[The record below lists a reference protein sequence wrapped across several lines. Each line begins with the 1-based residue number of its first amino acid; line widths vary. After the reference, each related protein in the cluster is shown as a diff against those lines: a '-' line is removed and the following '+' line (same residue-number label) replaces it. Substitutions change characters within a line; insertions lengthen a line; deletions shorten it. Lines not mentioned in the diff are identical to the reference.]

1 MKVKA
6 YAKVNLTL
14 EVVGEKDGYH
24 LLDSLVASVDIF
36 DLIHLKKR
44 KDKFSSVIFKG
55 VGAGEIPP
63 DNNALKAAEAFSK
76 QFSVSGAN
84 IVIYRNIPI
93 GAGLGSSSADIA
105 GVLNGMAKLYGI
117 EDEEGIAALAEKL
130 GSDTRYMLQGG
141 FARMQGRGE
150 IVAPIDCKEKLY
162 FLLICPQEGV
172 SAGKCYKEYD
182 AGEKNPY
189 GHKTEACIK
198 ALQEGNFEDLGKGFV
213 NDLYQPAARLNEA
226 VRKAYEEA
234 LSFSPLGV
242 TMTGSGSCVL
252 AFFETREL
260 CEWAQSR
267 YKGKFK
273 TYVVKTVLPKEG
285 KGWRNPFVL

>member
-1 MKVKA
+1 M
-6 YAKVNLTL
+6 TL
-14 EVVGEKDGYH
+14 EIVGEQDGYH

-36 DLIHLKKR
+36 DLVHLKKR
-44 KDKFSSVIFKG
+44 KNQFSSVTFKG

-76 QFSVSGAN
+76 QFSVTGAD
-84 IVIYRNIPI
+84 IIIYRNIPI

-105 GVLNGMAKLYGI
+105 GVLNGMAKLYGVK
-117 EDEEGIAALAEKL
+117 DEEAVAALAEKL

-150 IVAPIDCKEKLY
+150 KITPIDCNEKLY

-182 AGEKNPY
+182 AGERPVY
-189 GHKTEACIK
+189 EERTSACIK
-198 ALQEGNFEDLGKGFV
+198 ALREKDWESFGKLLQ
-213 NDLYQPAARLNEA
+213 NDLYPPATRLNEQ
-226 VRKAYEEA
+226 VKKAYEEA
-234 LSFSPLGV
+234 ISFSPLGV

-252 AFFETREL
+252 AYFETKEL

-267 YKGKFK
+267 YRGKFK
-273 TYVVKTVLPKEG
+273 TYVVKTIIPKDI
-285 KGWRNPFVL
+285 KTFRNPFVL